1 MRIDVITI
9 FPEMVVGP
17 LSASLL
23 GKGIEKGLLDV
34 EVHDLRDHGF
44 GKHRTVDDRPYGGG
58 AGMVMR
64 PEPIFAAV
72 EALESPGAHVVLMSP
87 RGRRLDHATVE
98 RLSGIEHL
106 VLICGRYEG
115 VDERV
120 VEHLV
125 DEELSI
131 GDYVLAGGEL
141 PALVVI
147 EAVSRFI
154 PGVLGN
160 PGSLDSESHAAGL
173 LEFPQYTR
181 PPDFRGWEVPDI
193 LRSGDHGAIERWR
206 TEQAHN
212 LTHQKRPDMLPDLL
226 KKHGAERP
234 GNV

>member
-9 FPEMVVGP
+9 FPDMVAEP

-34 EVHDLRDHGF
+34 RVHDLREYGS

-64 PEPIFAAV
+64 PEPIFTAV
-72 EALESPGAHVVLMSP
+72 EELDAHAAHVILMSP
-87 RGRRLDHATVE
+87 RGHRLDHGHVQH
-98 RLSGIEHL
+98 LSQKAHL
-106 VLICGRYEG
+106 ILICGRYEG

-131 GDYVLAGGEL
+131 GDYVLSGGEL

-147 EAVSRFI
+147 EAISRFV

-160 PGSLDSESHAAGL
+160 AESLSSESHAAGL
-173 LEFPQYTR
+173 LESPQYTR
-181 PPDFRGWEVPDI
+181 PAEFRGWSVPEILLSGNHAEV
-193 LRSGDHGAIERWR
+193 ERWR
-206 TEQAHN
+206 TEQARS
-212 LTHQKRPDMLPDLL
+212 LTHRKRPDMLPDLL
-226 KKHGAERP
+226 EDS
-234 GNV
+234 